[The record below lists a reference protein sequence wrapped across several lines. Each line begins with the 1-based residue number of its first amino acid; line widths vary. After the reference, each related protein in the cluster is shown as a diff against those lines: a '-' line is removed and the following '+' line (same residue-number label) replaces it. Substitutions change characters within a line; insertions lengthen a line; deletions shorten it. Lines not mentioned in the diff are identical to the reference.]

1 MKTQNHISSIN
12 KSTLNK
18 ELNKYINDFF
28 DDNEFLIHLLFQIVV
43 IVCLINFT
51 DNSNT
56 IIQNYNQIYI
66 LLVLIL
72 ILVID
77 YYIWNNRYQSLL
89 FGILIIG
96 YYFYSRQQ
104 KKMFKEFYKNVLDQ
118 KNKLIIDKKKQ
129 NDLGINYLREIPNP
143 NVLDFEPD
151 NIHKFNDEVKPFNLT
166 KSSNEIEDTL
176 LKLPKINYS
185 NTELG
190 MKNKTILDALDDKH
204 TIKLSDHHQELSR
217 LDEFRKGKMLDN
229 YDPKKTN
236 ERLNSSYN
244 KKHQTTTDKWNLDR
258 YYPKCKTINDYPLFG
273 SIDNTTDSDQDDK
286 TIKISNKLINYCTN
300 LPEVNPEQYK
310 MISNNEV
317 ELIYK
322 KNPYMQI
329 FPKQYD
335 IGGKGIISNDF
346 RENSSLV

>member
-1 MKTQNHISSIN
+1 MKKQNYISSLN

-18 ELNKYINDFF
+18 KLNEYMNELF
-28 DDNEFLIHLLFQIVV
+28 DDNECLIHLLFQIIVV
-43 IVCLINFT
+43 VSLINLT
-51 DNSNT
+51 DDKNVS
-56 IIQNYNQIYI
+56 IQDYNQKYLLML
-66 LLVLIL
+66 LLVIL
-72 ILVID
+72 IFD

-89 FGILIIG
+89 FGVLIIG

-104 KKMFKEFYKNVLDQ
+104 KKMLKEFYKNILDQ
-118 KNKLIIDKKKQ
+118 KKQ
-129 NDLGINYLREIPNP
+129 NNNNLGINYLREIPNP

-151 NIHKFNDEVKPFNLT
+151 NIHKYGDEVKPFNLT

-176 LKLPKINYS
+176 IKLPKTDYS
-185 NTELG
+185 NTEFG

-204 TIKLSDHHQELSR
+204 TIKLSDHHQELAR
-217 LDEFRKGKMLDN
+217 LNEFKKGKMLDN

-236 ERLNSSYN
+236 DRLNNSYN
-244 KKHQTTTDKWNLDR
+244 KKHESTIDKWNLDR
-258 YYPKCKTINDYPLFG
+258 YYPKCKTINDYPLFVPNG
-273 SIDNTTDSDQDDK
+273 INNNNNNNNNKNDK

-310 MISNNEV
+310 MISNNKV

-322 KNPYMQI
+322 DNPHMQV

-335 IGGKGIISNDF
+335 IGGQGIVNNDF